1 MIFLR
6 IQINIV
12 LLFFAATHYCC
23 AQTDIY
29 PIQDVVGCYYY
40 VLPSIQGNQLSGNET
55 YFTGPSGTGAS
66 YSPGDTIFSTR
77 ILFAYDPGTGS
88 PDEECFF
95 IQIIHDIADLS
106 LIRDDTACSFYVLPY
121 FVQPGLSIYPGY
133 YTGPIGT
140 GVKYHQ
146 GDTIWHSISLFAFD
160 GTVGCYAEKLIHITV
175 DTMPVVDSIET
186 QYGCHEYTL
195 TLFPGTNIQDDLS
208 YFSSGNQVYHAGDII
223 AASRNLFF
231 HAINGKCHLQ
241 TEFEIQVLNELALY
255 PIADTFI
262 CGNSLILPPISG
274 DKTTSFAR
282 YYELFPG
289 SDEAHKPGDHFNNP
303 TSTTLYV
310 YDSIPGTDCVDSTS
324 WNINFTIHAQAFNN
338 FTVKVCYGFTY
349 DIRTLKLGN
358 NIKNYS
364 FLITPTTQNPVV
376 LNGDQFNT
384 SLYPPG
390 NYEFFVIDT
399 AEFPCIPDTAVM
411 TVYSTT
417 DCRNPDTTAIFCTYL
432 NNPEQF
438 DLAINMI
445 ENPGL
450 CCGGIFTDLNGNP
463 IINWDQTFELS
474 RDAPDT
480 FYFLYFLTN
489 SLGQIDTAEVSIYV
503 QDFINVDIEVSS
515 PNALCKGDCA
525 TMKIHYLDDD
535 QYFLLLNT
543 KTSDQQ
549 SPDFNGSLFQEDFTL
564 KDSICFCFLDRLSSA
579 QDESQDTIFLPFG
592 NRTYKTEIWE
602 LLKECQ
608 NLTND
613 EFQLQT
619 LSDNTYKFEEAHCYG
634 EHPILFGKEFSAE
647 KPRDLILL
655 NEPAV
660 NGCDSF
666 VLVDLTFYNP
676 STGYVHEK
684 LCADDT
690 AIINCIA
697 YTRDFPRDTQFLP
710 GAGLWGCDS
719 TLIIDLEFGTLALF
733 SLDTILCEGRVFH
746 FAHLTFDSSGFYTGV
761 IKGQNL
767 CDSLYYSI
775 LISYTPMNPIPIL
788 VDQPLCDGSPGQ
800 ISIPAEFTEIVWS
813 TGETVSSISI
823 VQPGEY
829 SVTAFDS
836 KGCTQ
841 TANISVP
848 SEIMFS
854 INGKSAYTTSAFEP
868 IPFELTVIGNLES
881 IIWHP
886 ETGLSCSTCLNPV
899 ANPLQSQ
906 TYNFE
911 ATSFEG
917 CVDTGYVIVTI
928 NNETFFYIPN
938 IISPKSDIRENRI
951 LSLWTK
957 STSVK
962 YDLTIFDRWGGM
974 MFRGND
980 LESNNLSQGWDGK
993 SKGKFV
999 SSGVYAFL
1007 INIKDI
1013 DYMVNGTVTVIY

>member
-12 LLFFAATHYCC
+12 FLFFTAVHYCC

-29 PIQDVVGCYYY
+29 PIQDLVGCYYY
-40 VLPSIQGNQLSGNET
+40 VLPSIQGNQLSGNEA
-55 YFTGPSGTGAS
+55 YFTGPSGSGAS

-77 ILFAYDPGTGS
+77 ILFAFDPGTGS
-88 PDEECFF
+88 PDEECFY

-106 LIRDDTACSFYVLPY
+106 SIRDDTACAFYVLPY

-160 GTVGCYAEKLIHITV
+160 GTAGCFAEKLINITV
-175 DTMPVVDSIET
+175 DPIPEIDSIET

-195 TLFPGTNIQDDLS
+195 TIFPGTNIQDNLS

-223 AASRNLFF
+223 AASQNLFF
-231 HAINGKCHLQ
+231 HAINGTCHKT
-241 TEFEIQVLNELALY
+241 TEFEIQVLNEISLY
-255 PIADTFI
+255 PINDTFI
-262 CGNSLILPPISG
+262 CGYMLLPPILG
-274 DKTTSFAR
+274 EKTTSFAR
-282 YYELFPG
+282 YYKLLPG
-289 SDEAHKPGDHFNNP
+289 NDKIYEPGDFYSSTGS
-303 TSTTLYV
+303 TSLLV
-310 YDSIPGTDCVDSTS
+310 YDSIPGTDCVDSTF
-324 WNINFTIHAQAFNN
+324 WNIDNTPRPNAGHDFTM
-338 FTVKVCYGFTY
+338 KVCYGFTY
-349 DIRTLKLGN
+349 DIRKLLLGIHDKSNTLLV
-358 NIKNYS
+358 
-364 FLITPTTQNPVV
+364 TPIPLNPIV

-390 NYEFFVIDT
+390 NYDFFVIDT

-417 DCRNPDTTAIFCTYL
+417 DCNNPDTTAIFCTF
-432 NNPEQF
+432 PDHPAQF
-438 DLAINMI
+438 ELAGNMI
-445 ENPGL
+445 HHPGL

-474 RDAPDT
+474 REVPDT
-480 FYFLYFLTN
+480 FYFLYILTN

-503 QDFINVDIEVSS
+503 QDIINVDIEVSS
-515 PNALCKGDCA
+515 PNVLCKGDCA

-535 QYFLLLNT
+535 QYFLILNT
-543 KTSDQQ
+543 ITSDHQ
-549 SPDFNGSLFQEDFTL
+549 SPDFNASLAQEDFTL
-564 KDSICFCFLDRLSSA
+564 KDSICFCFFDRLSSA
-579 QDESQDTIFLPFG
+579 QEESQDTIFLPFG
-592 NRTYKTEIWE
+592 NRTYTTGIWD

-608 NLTND
+608 HLTND

-666 VLVDLTFYNP
+666 VLVNLTFYTP

-684 LCADDT
+684 LCANDT
-690 AIINCIA
+690 AIINCMA

-733 SLDTILCEGRVFH
+733 ALDTILCEGSVFQ
-746 FAHLTFDSSGFYTGV
+746 FAHLTFDSSGFYTGL
-761 IKGQNL
+761 IQGQNL

-775 LISYTPMNPIPIL
+775 LVSYTPMDSIQIL
-788 VDQPLCDGSPGQ
+788 IDQPLCDSSPGQ
-800 ISIPAEFTEIVWS
+800 LSIPGEFTQIMWS
-813 TGETVSSISI
+813 TGETTSSISI

-841 TANISVP
+841 TSMISVP
-848 SEIMFS
+848 PEIMFS
-854 INGKSAYTTSAFEP
+854 VNGKSEYTTSAFEP
-868 IPFELTVIGNLES
+868 IPFELTVTGNLES
-881 IIWHP
+881 VIWYP
-886 ETGLSCSTCLNPV
+886 ETGLSCSDCLNPV

-906 TYNFE
+906 TYHFE
-911 ATSFEG
+911 ATSLEG

-938 IISPKSDIRENRI
+938 IISPKSDISENRI

-974 MFRGND
+974 MFQGNN

-999 SSGVYAFL
+999 SSGVYTFL
-1007 INIKDI
+1007 INFKDI
-1013 DYMVNGTVTVIY
+1013 DYPVNGAVTVIY